1 MRATDV
7 FSFSFEALADRKT
20 RTILTILMV
29 VLGSSLVVVIDGLG
43 AGQSAFLEKKFSSL
57 ATDVIFVRPGEH
69 SYYGGG
75 PSQASLIINDVIVN
89 RLKNLPYVSEVVP
102 QYTGS
107 VTIDSYGNIQRISVT
122 GMDPTKLTV
131 ELPNLEL
138 VPGSTIDPNSRAS
151 AAVGDTVANPP
162 GATTPFV
169 TVGQTLKVTFS
180 YSDPAGKQLQE
191 SRNFLVTA
199 VMKPSGNDRIDNS
212 LVINPDAANQLLKK
226 SGRYDFLV
234 VKAVSDSYAKAVQD
248 EITGMYGQN
257 LRTIFPHAIMQIR
270 QQATSGNAIFIEMI
284 GIISLV
290 VGSVGIVTTLYNSVT
305 ERIRE
310 IGTMKAMGAQNTS
323 ILAIF
328 LVEAA
333 LIGIM
338 GATLGVSIGIMSGY
352 LFSSL
357 SPSQGPSF
365 SITSFPPIYYPADI
379 VRVWILSVVLAI
391 AAGIFPAWKASRLT
405 PLDALRRD

>member
-1 MRATDV
+1 M
-7 FSFSFEALADRKT
+7 
-20 RTILTILMV
+20 TILMV